1 MPDDDDRVAFRV
13 SNFSDNRAPYVTYII
28 HHPFRTLEATLC
40 VIMFVRRYV
49 LAFYAD
55 AVRMHA
61 SITGYPLEL
70 RRN

>member
-28 HHPFRTLEATLC
+28 HHPFRTLEATLY
-40 VIMFVRRYV
+40 VIMSSVDTCF
-49 LAFYAD
+49 AFYAD
-55 AVRMHA
+55 AVRMHT

-70 RRN
+70 